1 MNINKY
7 FNKLFIISIFSIL
20 LTNITYTMEQKETE
34 SNDDNEYQDSIEAS
48 RKKLK
53 SESTEQT
60 SNESEIK
67 KKLSANCQRSLVY
80 ICLYNA
86 IKHNHQLSDFL
97 KKNLQNSSNLV
108 QTLTRLL
115 ISSGLLKSEDY
126 DLTEE
131 ESLIKKLLD
140 NTGLLSRAQIFS
152 RLVESEDS
160 EGYLT
165 KNEFLIEELLDNA
178 EMLNLALDSG
188 AIVDYQRNYNWTALT
203 WAAWRGYVKAV
214 EILLQRKN
222 LITSMS
228 FKEYLNLPG
237 HFGYSALEF
246 AALAGKGK
254 GLKLRQCSDEEIY
267 LKIVKLLLKNGA
279 ENLDHAFQN
288 AILHGNYKIAK
299 FLLDSGAKPTVVDF
313 ITIQKNQHKGYLDI
327 LSLILEH
334 GININGN
341 DGLMT
346 PLMWAALSGDMDQL
360 SLLTPFINEIK
371 KEPWQINN
379 AFIQAQAARYEKQE
393 DLLEDVE
400 SHQERWGIEYT
411 KRLFNVPD
419 EEEYAIERLNALYI
433 GQSKKDYY
441 DIMAVLLNLG
451 ADVNEKDNR
460 FKLNALLRATMANDV
475 EVVRLLLKHGVD
487 KEVTDAQGRTPLD
500 IARENGFEDIVSLLE
515 NGFLINDFLTDFL
528 ITDFL
533 T

>member
-1 MNINKY
+1 MDK
-7 FNKLFIISIFSIL
+7 
-20 LTNITYTMEQKETE
+20 KETE
-34 SNDDNEYQDSIEAS
+34 PNDDSKYQDSIEAS

-53 SESTEQT
+53 SESTQQI
-60 SNESEIK
+60 SNEYEIK
-67 KKLSANCQRSLVY
+67 KKLSENCQRSLVY
-80 ICLYNA
+80 VCLYNL
-86 IKHNHQLSDFL
+86 IKRNSQLSEFL
-97 KKNLQNSSNLV
+97 KKNLENNSNLV
-108 QTLTRLL
+108 QTLTKLL
-115 ISSGLLKSEDY
+115 ISSGQLKPEDY

-131 ESLIKKLLD
+131 ESRIKMLLGNADLI
-140 NTGLLSRAQIFS
+140 NRAQILS
-152 RLVESEDS
+152 RMMESEDS

-188 AIVDYQRNYNWTALT
+188 AIVDYQRNYSWTALT

-228 FKEYLNLPG
+228 FEEYLNLPG
-237 HFGYSALEF
+237 HFGHSALEF

-254 GLKLRQCSDEEIY
+254 GLKLRQCPDEEIY

-279 ENLDHAFQN
+279 ENLDRAFQN

-327 LSLILEH
+327 LSLILKH
-334 GININGN
+334 GIDINDS
-341 DGLMT
+341 DGQRT
-346 PLMWAALSGDMDQL
+346 PLIWAALAGDMGQFN
-360 SLLTPFINEIK
+360 LLLPFIDK
-371 KEPWQINN
+371 MKQKPWQINN

-441 DIMAVLLNLG
+441 GVMAVLLSLG
-451 ADVNEKDNR
+451 ANVNEKDNR
-460 FKLNALLRATMANDV
+460 FKLNALLRATAANDI
-475 EVVRLLLKHGVD
+475 EMVRLLLKHGAD
-487 KEVTDAQGRTPLD
+487 KEVTDLQGRTPLA
-500 IARENGFEDIVSLLE
+500 IAKENGFEEMVFLLE
-515 NGFLINDFLTDFL
+515 NGYLINDFLTDFS

-533 T
+533 